1 MAQTLQGYVTAVQRL
16 LHDANANFYPVPQL
30 VDYINEAR
38 ERVVRDTGAL
48 RTVQV
53 TTAPLAPVPGAPTPV
68 FWSATTA
75 VTAGMY
81 LVSNIYMYVVLESGI
96 TSGEAP
102 PYPAGNANYPPSDP
116 FYNGTA
122 LLQFAGPSEVINWV
136 CLPYEL
142 QTLDVI
148 NINLYWG
155 NTRIPMRYLPWTQF
169 NAELRFWQNYIGR
182 PIAFSVYGQS
192 QIFISPVPDQVY
204 TIEVDTIVLPAPLV
218 NLNDVDDINDPF
230 TTPVK
235 FYAAY
240 LAKYYE
246 QSYGEAEIYKQ
257 EYIKHVQSVLVSINT
272 RRMPNPYSITY

>member
-16 LHDANANFYPVPQL
+16 LHDANANFYPVSQL
-30 VDYINEAR
+30 TDYINEAR

-53 TTAPLAPVPGAPTPV
+53 STAPLAPVVGGSTPV
-68 FWSATTA
+68 FWSANTA
-75 VTAGMY
+75 VTVGTY
-81 LVSNIYMYVVLESGI
+81 LVSNIYMYQVVGAGTTGS
-96 TSGEAP
+96 EAP
-102 PYPAGNANYPPSDP
+102 PYPAGSANYPPSTP
-116 FYNGTA
+116 FLNGTA
-122 LLQFAGPSEVINWV
+122 TLQYAGPSEVINWV
-136 CLPYEL
+136 CLPQSL
-142 QTLDVI
+142 QTLDII

-155 NTRIPMRYLPWTQF
+155 NTRIPLRYLPWTQF

-204 TIEVDTIVLPAPLV
+204 TIEIDTIVLPEPLV
-218 NLNDVDDINDPF
+218 NLYDVDTINDPF

-246 QSYGEAEIYKQ
+246 QSYGESEIYKQ
-257 EYIKHVQSVLVSINT
+257 EYIKHIQSVLVAINT
-272 RRMPNPYSITY
+272 RRMPNPYSVTY